1 MIVYLYISNTHMERY
16 FSRYALNVFQ
26 LDLEEWIYPVH
37 NHNFF
42 ELIIVKRGSGVHRLN
57 DVVFDYQ
64 KGDVFLLTPEDHHDF
79 VIRQPTSFIYIKFT
93 EQLFE
98 EREEWKAKLWQK
110 RIRQVITMPNTIP
123 ESIIKDESDQHSIL
137 ALAEIMV
144 KEFHVTSTLSRPLL
158 LDLFSSIF
166 IILLRNL
173 VGNIAT
179 ISKVKLDE
187 RQRVSELLTY
197 IRQNIGSREKLTQ
210 KQLSE
215 EFSISQ
221 NYVSIYLRKHTG
233 MRLQNLITET
243 RLKTAERLIK
253 QSSLPM
259 SQIAEKVGFTDGSHM
274 NKMFQKYRQVN
285 PSELR

>member
-1 MIVYLYISNTHMERY
+1 MQRY
-16 FSRYALNVFQ
+16 FSKYALNVFQ
-26 LDLEEWIYPVH
+26 LDLEEWIYPIH

-42 ELIIVKRGSGVHRLN
+42 ELILIRSGSGLHRLN
-57 DVVFDYQ
+57 DVEFEYKQ
-64 KGDVFLLTPEDHHDF
+64 GDVFLLTPEDHHDF
-79 VIRQPTSFIYIKFT
+79 KINSPTSFIYIKFT
-93 EQLFE
+93 EQLFDE
-98 EREEWKAKLWQK
+98 KEEWKDKLWQK

-123 ESIIKDESDQHSIL
+123 ESIVKDESDQQSLL
-137 ALAEIMV
+137 ALAVVML
-144 KEFHVTSTLSRPLL
+144 KEFSVTSTLSRPLL
-158 LDLFSSIF
+158 LNLFSSIF

-173 VGNIAT
+173 AGKIAS
-179 ISKVKLDE
+179 ISKVKLEE
-187 RQRVSELLTY
+187 RQKVSELLTY
-197 IRQNIGSREKLTQ
+197 IRQNIGAREKLTQ

-274 NKMFQKYRQVN
+274 NKMFQKYRKVN
-285 PSELR
+285 PSDLR

>member
-1 MIVYLYISNTHMERY
+1 MQRY
-16 FSRYALNVFQ
+16 FSKYALNVFQ
-26 LDLEEWIYPVH
+26 LDLEEWNYPVH

-42 ELIIVKRGSGVHRLN
+42 ELIVVKKGSGLHRLN
-57 DVVFDYQ
+57 DVQFEYQ
-64 KGDVFLLTPEDHHDF
+64 QGDIFLLTPEDHHDF
-79 VIRQPTSFIYIKFT
+79 VIEQPTCFIYIKFT

-98 EREEWKAKLWQK
+98 EREEWKSKLWQK
-110 RIRQVITMPNTIP
+110 RIHQVITMPNTIP
-123 ESIIKDESDQHSIL
+123 ESIIKDESDQQSIL

-144 KEFHVTSTLSRPLL
+144 KEFNVTSTLSRPLL

-166 IILLRNL
+166 IIMLRNL
-173 VGNIAT
+173 VGKIAT

-187 RQRVSELLTY
+187 RQKVSELLTY
-197 IRQNIGSREKLTQ
+197 IRQNIGARDKLTQ
-210 KQLSE
+210 KQLAE

-274 NKMFQKYRQVN
+274 NKMFQKYRKVN

>member
-1 MIVYLYISNTHMERY
+1 M
-16 FSRYALNVFQ
+16 FQ
-26 LDLEEWIYPVH
+26 LDLEEWIYPIH

-42 ELIIVKRGSGVHRLN
+42 ELILIKSGSGSHRLN
-57 DVVFDYQ
+57 DVEFEYHQ
-64 KGDVFLLTPEDHHDF
+64 GDVFLLTPEDHHDF
-79 VIRQPTSFIYIKFT
+79 KINTPTSFIYIKFT
-93 EQLFE
+93 EQLFDE
-98 EREEWKAKLWQK
+98 KEEWKDKLWQK

-123 ESIIKDESDQHSIL
+123 ESIVKDESDQQSLL
-137 ALAEIMV
+137 ALAEVML
-144 KEFHVTSTLSRPLL
+144 KEFSVTSTLSRPLL
-158 LDLFSSIF
+158 LNLFSSIF

-173 VGNIAT
+173 AGKIAS
-179 ISKVKLDE
+179 ISKVKLEE
-187 RQRVSELLTY
+187 RQKVSELLTY
-197 IRQNIGSREKLTQ
+197 IRQNIGAREKLTQ

-274 NKMFQKYRQVN
+274 NKMFQKYRKVN

>member
-1 MIVYLYISNTHMERY
+1 MQRY
-16 FSRYALNVFQ
+16 FSKYALNVFQ
-26 LDLEEWIYPVH
+26 LDLEEWIYPIH

-42 ELIIVKRGSGVHRLN
+42 ELILIKSGSGSHRLN
-57 DVVFDYQ
+57 DVEFEYHQ
-64 KGDVFLLTPEDHHDF
+64 GDVFLLTPEDHHDF
-79 VIRQPTSFIYIKFT
+79 KINSPTSFIYIKFT
-93 EQLFE
+93 EQLFDE
-98 EREEWKAKLWQK
+98 KEEWKDKLWQK

-123 ESIIKDESDQHSIL
+123 ESIVKDESDQQSLL
-137 ALAEIMV
+137 ALAVVML
-144 KEFHVTSTLSRPLL
+144 KEFSVTSTLSRPLL
-158 LDLFSSIF
+158 LNLFSSIF

-173 VGNIAT
+173 AGKIAS
-179 ISKVKLDE
+179 ISKVKLEE
-187 RQRVSELLTY
+187 RQKVSELLTY
-197 IRQNIGSREKLTQ
+197 IRQNIGAREKLTQ

-274 NKMFQKYRQVN
+274 NKMFQKYRKVN

>member
-1 MIVYLYISNTHMERY
+1 MHRY
-16 FSRYALNVFQ
+16 FSRYALNIFRI
-26 LDLEEWIYPVH
+26 DMDEWDYPTH
-37 NHNFF
+37 SHNFF
-42 ELIIVKRGSGVHRLN
+42 EIVIIREGSGKHRLN
-57 DVVFDYQ
+57 DVSFDYAE
-64 KGDVFLLTPEDHHDF
+64 GDVFLLTPEDHHDF
-79 VIRQPTSFIYIKFT
+79 VIGTPTSFIFIKFT

-98 EREEWKAKLWQK
+98 EKEEWQDKLWKK
-110 RIRQVITMPNTIP
+110 RIQQVITMPNTIP
-123 ESIIKDESDQHSIL
+123 ESIIKDESDQKSIRDL
-137 ALAEIMV
+137 SEIML
-144 KEFHVTSTLSRPLL
+144 KEFDVTSTLSRPLL
-158 LDLFSSIF
+158 LNLFSSMF
-166 IILLRNL
+166 IIMLRNL
-173 VGNIAT
+173 VGKIAT

-187 RQRVSELLTY
+187 RQKVSELLTY
-197 IRQNIGSREKLTQ
+197 IRQNIGARDKLTQ
-210 KQLSE
+210 KQLAE

-274 NKMFQKYRQVN
+274 NKMFQKYRKVN

>member
-1 MIVYLYISNTHMERY
+1 MQRY
-16 FSRYALNVFQ
+16 FSKYALNVFQ
-26 LDLEEWIYPVH
+26 LDLEEWIYPIH

-42 ELIIVKRGSGVHRLN
+42 ELILIKSGSGSHRLN
-57 DVVFDYQ
+57 DVEFEYHQ
-64 KGDVFLLTPEDHHDF
+64 GDVFLLTPEDHHDF
-79 VIRQPTSFIYIKFT
+79 KINTPTSFIYIKFT
-93 EQLFE
+93 EQLFDE
-98 EREEWKAKLWQK
+98 KEEWKDKLWQK

-123 ESIIKDESDQHSIL
+123 ESIVKDESDQQSLL
-137 ALAEIMV
+137 ALAVVML
-144 KEFHVTSTLSRPLL
+144 KEFSVTSTLSRPLL
-158 LDLFSSIF
+158 LNLFSSIF

-173 VGNIAT
+173 AGKIAS
-179 ISKVKLDE
+179 ISKVKLEE
-187 RQRVSELLTY
+187 RQKVSELLTY
-197 IRQNIGSREKLTQ
+197 IRQNIGAREKLTQ

-274 NKMFQKYRQVN
+274 NKMFQKYRKVN

>member
-1 MIVYLYISNTHMERY
+1 MQRY
-16 FSRYALNVFQ
+16 FSKYALNVFQ
-26 LDLEEWIYPVH
+26 LDLEEWIYPIH

-42 ELIIVKRGSGVHRLN
+42 ELILIKSGSGSHRLN
-57 DVVFDYQ
+57 DVEFEYHQ
-64 KGDVFLLTPEDHHDF
+64 GDVFLLTPEDHHDF
-79 VIRQPTSFIYIKFT
+79 KINTPTSFIYIKFT
-93 EQLFE
+93 EQLFDE
-98 EREEWKAKLWQK
+98 KEEWKDKLWQK

-123 ESIIKDESDQHSIL
+123 ESIVKDESDQQSLL
-137 ALAEIMV
+137 ALAEVML
-144 KEFHVTSTLSRPLL
+144 KEFSVTSTLSRPLL
-158 LDLFSSIF
+158 LNLFSSIF

-173 VGNIAT
+173 AGKIAS
-179 ISKVKLDE
+179 ISKVKLEE
-187 RQRVSELLTY
+187 RQKVSELLTY
-197 IRQNIGSREKLTQ
+197 IRQNIGAREKLTQ

-274 NKMFQKYRQVN
+274 NKMFQKYRKVN

>member
-1 MIVYLYISNTHMERY
+1 MQRY
-16 FSRYALNVFQ
+16 FSKYALNVFQ
-26 LDLEEWIYPVH
+26 LDLEEWIYPIH

-42 ELIIVKRGSGVHRLN
+42 ELILIKSGSGSHRLN
-57 DVVFDYQ
+57 DVEFEYHQ
-64 KGDVFLLTPEDHHDF
+64 GDVFLLTPEDHHDF
-79 VIRQPTSFIYIKFT
+79 KINTPTSFIYIKFT
-93 EQLFE
+93 EQLFDE
-98 EREEWKAKLWQK
+98 KEEWKDKLWQK

-123 ESIIKDESDQHSIL
+123 ESIVKDESDQQSLL
-137 ALAEIMV
+137 ALAEVML
-144 KEFHVTSTLSRPLL
+144 KEFSVTSTLSRPLL
-158 LDLFSSIF
+158 LNLFSSIF

-173 VGNIAT
+173 AGKIAS
-179 ISKVKLDE
+179 ISKVKLEE
-187 RQRVSELLTY
+187 RQKVSELLTY
-197 IRQNIGSREKLTQ
+197 IRQNIGAREKLTQ

-274 NKMFQKYRQVN
+274 NKMFQKYRKVN
-285 PSELR
+285 PSDLR

>member
-1 MIVYLYISNTHMERY
+1 MQRY
-16 FSRYALNVFQ
+16 FSKYALNVFQ
-26 LDLEEWIYPVH
+26 LDLEEWIYPIH

-42 ELIIVKRGSGVHRLN
+42 ELILIRSGSGLHRLN
-57 DVVFDYQ
+57 DVEFEYKQ
-64 KGDVFLLTPEDHHDF
+64 GDVFLLTPEDHHDF
-79 VIRQPTSFIYIKFT
+79 KINTPTSFIYIKFT
-93 EQLFE
+93 EQLFDE
-98 EREEWKAKLWQK
+98 KEEWKDKLWQK

-123 ESIIKDESDQHSIL
+123 ESIVKDESDQQSLL
-137 ALAEIMV
+137 ALAVVML
-144 KEFHVTSTLSRPLL
+144 KEFSVTSTLSRPLL
-158 LDLFSSIF
+158 LNLFSSIF

-173 VGNIAT
+173 AGKIAS
-179 ISKVKLDE
+179 ISKVKLEE
-187 RQRVSELLTY
+187 RQKVSELLTY
-197 IRQNIGSREKLTQ
+197 IRQNIGAREKLTQ

-274 NKMFQKYRQVN
+274 NKMFQKYRKVN
-285 PSELR
+285 PSDLR